1 MIKRRGAEQSAAAPE
16 AIPADVARLLTE
28 EAERINSPAFI
39 AADPVQFPRSF
50 SSLPDIEIAALL
62 SAIIAWGNRKMICRD
77 AERLFDMM
85 DRQPHAFVMEE
96 AYERLDPER
105 NVHRTL
111 FCGHLAHF
119 LRGLRAIYSRY
130 PSLDAYASAMR
141 VGESDQYPA
150 YALAERLIFEAEEA
164 NGGASCSRCLPTN
177 LRTTA
182 LKRLNMALRWLV
194 RDDGIVDLGVWKSI
208 PKSRLLIPM
217 DVHVGNTA
225 RALGLLSRKGN
236 DRRSTEALTSLLAT
250 LRPDDPVIFDYA
262 LFGLGVESRLA
273 EVQTKIQ

>member
-1 MIKRRGAEQSAAAPE
+1 MINSRGAEQAAAPE
-16 AIPADVARLLTE
+16 IPADVARLLVE

-50 SSLPDIEIAALL
+50 SALQDIEIASLL

-85 DRQPHAFVMEE
+85 DRQPYAFVMEE

-119 LRGLRAIYSRY
+119 LRGLRAIYKRY
-130 PSLDAYASAMR
+130 PSLDAYAAAKR
-141 VGESDQYPA
+141 VGESSQYPA
-150 YALAERLIFEAEEA
+150 YELAALLVHEAEEA
-164 NGGASCSRCLPTN
+164 NGGVSCSRCLPTN

-225 RALGLLSRKGN
+225 RSLGLLLRKAN
-236 DRRSTEALTSLLAT
+236 DRRSTEALTALLST
-250 LRPDDPVIFDYA
+250 LRPDDPAIFDYA
-262 LFGLGVESRLA
+262 LFGIGVESRLA
-273 EVQTKIQ
+273 DLQPLTD